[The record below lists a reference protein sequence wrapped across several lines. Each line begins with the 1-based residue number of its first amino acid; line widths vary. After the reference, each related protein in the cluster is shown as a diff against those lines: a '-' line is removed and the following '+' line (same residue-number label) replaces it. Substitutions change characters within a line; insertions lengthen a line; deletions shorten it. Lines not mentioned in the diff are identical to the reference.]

1 MVTMQPQ
8 AITKVSISALVIS
21 LPIIYVSLL
30 RVPPSTLA
38 RDSTFWFLM
47 SNSII
52 AIIAADSGMLFLGS
66 ASHHHQDED
75 FSDVVPSEQPAA
87 TVREDYYGDAT
98 SVPLMASSHEPTAPA
113 DMSDVVV
120 AGGEQLLP
128 TGGAVTVQ
136 EDYYRDALSP
146 PLMAS
151 FHEPT
156 APVDM
161 SCVLVG
167 GGEELPTSGLVRSKA
182 ADTGGM
188 EMEEEGHALS
198 LIQGE
203 GAPSNPSTDMVD
215 QEEAPELEL
224 VSANKDDKMIVEGEH
239 YTISPAPLM
248 TVTPDDHAQQ
258 DEGSVQVVREEVKPQ
273 WCSVTEENKP
283 PLEKERD
290 YWQLSDDELNKKV
303 EEFIT
308 RFNRDMIEQ
317 EAAAV

>member
-1 MVTMQPQ
+1 
-8 AITKVSISALVIS
+8 
-21 LPIIYVSLL
+21 
-30 RVPPSTLA
+30 
-38 RDSTFWFLM
+38 M
-47 SNSII
+47 SNSIL

-75 FSDVVPSEQPAA
+75 FSDVPSEQPAA

-98 SVPLMASSHEPTAPA
+98 SVPLMASSHVPTAPA

-136 EDYYRDALSP
+136 EDYYRDAVSA

-182 ADTGGM
+182 ADTGGI
-188 EMEEEGHALS
+188 EMEEGHTLS

-215 QEEAPELEL
+215 EEAPELEL
-224 VSANKDDKMIVEGEH
+224 ISANKDDAMIVEGEH

-248 TVTPDDHAQQ
+248 TVTTDDHAQQ

-273 WCSVTEENKP
+273 WCSVTEDYKP